1 MENITNHAPLAKVY
15 VANDLNF
22 QDYGDTMLEY
32 ICKYRIPLR
41 SKYPKLVIDLF
52 TPSCPKTSY
61 LRHKIAPHMGDD
73 ELIRQLIHSVHI
85 RASESGSQHPIS
97 FVDERLWS
105 ILHNTFQIRANQP
118 LREKHETQPLRE
130 KHETQPLR
138 EKHETQPLREKHE
151 TQQLREKH
159 ENSVLELVNTQQ
171 QQNTY
176 FNYNDTHLNIQQS
189 RRTRKHQRPTEA
201 TVMKYHR
208 QLYI

>member
-85 RASESGSQHPIS
+85 RSSESESQHPIS

-118 LREKHETQPLRE
+118 
-130 KHETQPLR
+130 
-138 EKHETQPLREKHE
+138 
-151 TQQLREKH
+151 LREKH

>member
-85 RASESGSQHPIS
+85 RASESESQHPIS

-130 KHETQPLR
+130 KHETQP
-138 EKHETQPLREKHE
+138 
-151 TQQLREKH
+151 LREKH

>member
-130 KHETQPLR
+130 KHETQ
-138 EKHETQPLREKHE
+138 
-151 TQQLREKH
+151 QLREKH